1 MTPPDIPNPEL
12 ETEARRLQKR
22 ATENWILRYYQMIE
36 DGSVTVGHWIRLLYE
51 RIVADLEAKAYFF
64 DQKKANRA
72 IRFFE
77 QFCHHSKGKLAPQL
91 VKLETWQKALISC
104 VFGLVDGNGVRVYRE
119 VFVVIGR
126 KNGKSLLASGVAEYM
141 AYADGERGADC
152 YFLAPKLDQA
162 DIVFNDFW
170 QSISAEPDL
179 MKITRKRK
187 MDIYIESTNTS
198 IKKVPF
204 SEKKSD
210 GFNPHLTV
218 CDEIA
223 AWVGDQ
229 GIKQYGVMT
238 SALGAREQPIIL
250 SITTA
255 NYVNDGIYDEL
266 FRRATSFLQ
275 GNSREK
281 RLLPFLYQIDDLDKW
296 NDLSELQKSIPNLG
310 VSVSASYILEEI
322 AKAEESLANKA
333 EFMTKFA
340 CIKQNS
346 SQAWLTAQD
355 VRKCF
360 YGGFG
365 DGWLKLAPHEP
376 NGLTLEDFRHNYALG
391 GIDLSLAVDLT
402 AAVVVIE
409 KDGIS
414 WFDTMFFMPE
424 NKVDEATARDG
435 LPYRIYAQRGLLTIC
450 GENTVD
456 YHAVHDWFRKLER
469 EYEILP
475 LKVGYDRYSAA
486 YLVQDMEADGFAME
500 SVSQGSNLTGVLI
513 DMEGMI
519 KDGRLRC
526 INDNDLMK
534 VHMLDAALKFEEGTN
549 RRRLIKMNA
558 RAHIDGMAA
567 LSDAICMRHN
577 YYEEMSAQLSN
588 ER

>member
-1 MTPPDIPNPEL
+1 
-12 ETEARRLQKR
+12 
-22 ATENWILRYYQMIE
+22 MIE
-36 DGSVTVGHWIRLLYE
+36 DGSVTVGRWIRLLYE
-51 RIVADLEAKAYFF
+51 RIIDDLENKAYFF
-64 DQKKANRA
+64 DQKKANKA

-77 QFCHHSKGKLAPQL
+77 SFCHHSKGKLAPQL

-104 VFGLVDGNGVRVYRE
+104 IFGLVDENGIRVYRE
-119 VFVVIGR
+119 VFIVMGR
-126 KNGKSLLASGVAEYM
+126 KNGKSLLASGIAEYM
-141 AYADGERGADC
+141 SYADGERGADC
-152 YFLAPKLDQA
+152 FFLAPKLEQA
-162 DIVFNDFW
+162 DIVFSDYW
-170 QSISAEPDL
+170 QSVSAEPDL
-179 MKITRKRK
+179 MKITKKRK
-187 MDIYIESTNTS
+187 TDIYIESTNTS
-198 IKKVPF
+198 VKKIAF

-238 SALGAREQPIIL
+238 SALGSREQPIIL

-266 FRRATSFLQ
+266 FKRGTSFLQ

-281 RLLPFLYQIDDLDKW
+281 RLLPFLYLIDDTSKW
-296 NDLSELQKSIPNLG
+296 NDLNELQKSIPNLG
-310 VSVSASYILEEI
+310 VSVSAAYILEEI

-333 EFMTKFA
+333 EFLCKMA

-346 SQAWLTAQD
+346 SQAWLNAQD
-355 VRKCF
+355 VKKCF
-360 YGGFG
+360 GN
-365 DGWLKLAPHEP
+365 D
-376 NGLTLEDFRHNYALG
+376 LTLEDFRHSYALG

-402 AAVVVIE
+402 AAVIVIE
-409 KDGIS
+409 KNGIS
-414 WFDTMFFMPE
+414 WFDAHFFMPA
-424 NKVDEATARDG
+424 NKIDEATQRDG
-435 LPYRIYAQRGLLTIC
+435 LPYRIYAQRGLLTIS

-456 YHAVHDWFRKLER
+456 YHDVHNWFRMLER
-469 EYEILP
+469 EFEILP

-486 YLVQDMEADGFAME
+486 YLVQDMQADGFDME

-534 VHMLDAALKFEEGTN
+534 IHMLAAALKFEEGTN
-549 RRRLIKMNA
+549 RRRLIKMSA
-558 RAHIDGMAA
+558 KQHIDGMAA

-577 YYEEMSAQLSN
+577 YYEEYSAQLSN

>member
-1 MTPPDIPNPEL
+1 MAKP
-12 ETEARRLQKR
+12 A
-22 ATENWILRYYQMIE
+22 AENWILRYYQMIE

-51 RIVADLEAKAYFF
+51 RIISDLENKVYFF
-64 DQKKANRA
+64 DQKKANKA

-77 QFCHHSKGKLAPQL
+77 MFCHHSKGKLAPQL

-104 VFGLVDGNGVRVYRE
+104 IFGLVDEKGIRVYRE
-119 VFVVIGR
+119 IFVVMGR
-126 KNGKSLLASGVAEYM
+126 KNGKSLLASGIAEYM
-141 AYADGERGADC
+141 TYADGERGADC
-152 YFLAPKLDQA
+152 FFLAPKLEQA
-162 DIVFNDFW
+162 DIVFSDYW
-170 QSISAEPDL
+170 QSVSAEPDL
-179 MKITRKRK
+179 MKITKKRK
-187 MDIYIESTNTS
+187 TDIYIESTNTS
-198 IKKVPF
+198 VKKIAF

-218 CDEIA
+218 CDELA

-229 GIKQYGVMT
+229 GIKQYSVMT
-238 SALGAREQPIIL
+238 SALGSREQPLIL

-255 NYVNDGIYDEL
+255 NYINDGIYDEL
-266 FRRATSFLQ
+266 FKRGTSFLQ

-281 RLLPFLYQIDDLDKW
+281 RLLPFLYLIDDLDKW
-296 NDLSELQKSIPNLG
+296 NDLSELQKSLPNLG
-310 VSVSASYILEEI
+310 VSVSSAYILEEI
-322 AKAEESLANKA
+322 AKAEDSLANKA
-333 EFMTKFA
+333 EFMTKFC

-346 SQAWLTAQD
+346 SQAWLNVQD
-355 VRKCF
+355 VKKCF
-360 YGGFG
+360 GN
-365 DGWLKLAPHEP
+365 D
-376 NGLTLEDFRHNYALG
+376 LTLEDFRHTYALG

-409 KDGIS
+409 KDGVS
-414 WFDTMFFMPE
+414 WFDTQFFMPA
-424 NKVDEATARDG
+424 NKVDEAAQRDG
-435 LPYRIYAQRGLLTIC
+435 LPYRIYAQRGLLTIS

-456 YHAVHDWFRKLER
+456 YHDVHAWFNMLEKQ
-469 EYEILP
+469 YEILP

-486 YLVQDMEADGFAME
+486 YLVQDMQADGFDME

-549 RRRLIKMNA
+549 RRRLIKMSA
-558 RAHIDGMAA
+558 KQHIDGMAA

-577 YYEEMSAQLSN
+577 YYEEMSSQLSN
-588 ER
+588 TR

>member
-1 MTPPDIPNPEL
+1 MAKP
-12 ETEARRLQKR
+12 A
-22 ATENWILRYYQMIE
+22 AENWILRYYQMIE

-51 RIVADLEAKAYFF
+51 RIISDLESKAYFF
-64 DQKKANRA
+64 DQKKANKA
-72 IRFFE
+72 VRFFE
-77 QFCHHSKGKLAPQL
+77 MFCHHSKGKLAPQL
-91 VKLETWQKALISC
+91 VKLEVWQKALISC
-104 VFGLVDGNGVRVYRE
+104 IFGLVDERGIRVYRE
-119 VFVVIGR
+119 VFVLMGR
-126 KNGKSLLASGVAEYM
+126 KNGKSLLASGIAEYM

-170 QSISAEPDL
+170 QSVSAEPDL
-179 MKITRKRK
+179 MKITKKRK

-210 GFNPHLTV
+210 GFNPHLAV

-223 AWVGDQ
+223 AWIGDQ

-238 SALGAREQPIIL
+238 SALGAREQPLIL

-255 NYVNDGIYDEL
+255 NYINEGIYDEL
-266 FRRATSFLQ
+266 YRRATAFLQ

-322 AKAEESLANKA
+322 AKAEETLANKA
-333 EFMTKFA
+333 EFLTKMA
-340 CIKQNS
+340 CIKQSS
-346 SQAWLTAQD
+346 SQAWLN
-355 VRKCF
+355 VRDIAKCF
-360 YGGFG
+360 GYE
-365 DGWLKLAPHEP
+365 K
-376 NGLTLEDFRHNYALG
+376 TLEDLRHCYGLG
-391 GIDLSLAVDLT
+391 GIDLSMAVDLT
-402 AAVVVIE
+402 AAVIVVE
-409 KDGIS
+409 KNGIS
-414 WFDTMFFMPE
+414 WFATQFFMPA
-424 NKVDEATARDG
+424 NKIEEATQRDG
-435 LPYRIYAQRGLLTIC
+435 LPYRIYAERGLLTVS

-456 YHAVHDWFRKLER
+456 YHDVHEWFRMLEK

-486 YLVQDMEADGFAME
+486 YLVQDMEADGFDME
-500 SVSQGSNLTGVLI
+500 SVSQGPNLTGVLI

-534 VHMLDAALKFEEGTN
+534 VHMLDSALKFEEGTN
-549 RRRLIKMNA
+549 RRKLIKINA
-558 RAHIDGMAA
+558 RQHIDGMAA

-577 YYEEMSAQLSN
+577 YYEEKQGQLSN

>member
-1 MTPPDIPNPEL
+1 MN
-12 ETEARRLQKR
+12 KR
-22 ATENWILRYYQMIE
+22 QPAENWILKYYQMIE
-36 DGSVTVGHWIRLLYE
+36 DGSVTVGRWIRLLYE
-51 RIVADLEAKAYFF
+51 RIIDDLENKVYFF

-77 QFCHHSKGKLAPQL
+77 KFCHHSKGKLAPQL

-104 VFGLVDGNGVRVYRE
+104 IFGLVDENGIRVYRE
-119 VFVVIGR
+119 VFIVMGR
-126 KNGKSLLASGVAEYM
+126 KNGKSLLASGIAEYM
-141 AYADGERGADC
+141 SYADGERGADC
-152 YFLAPKLDQA
+152 FFLAPKLEQA
-162 DIVFNDFW
+162 DIVFSDYW
-170 QSISAEPDL
+170 QSVSAEPDL
-179 MKITRKRK
+179 MK
-187 MDIYIESTNTS
+187 STNTS
-198 IKKVPF
+198 VKKIAF

-223 AWVGDQ
+223 AWAGDQ

-238 SALGAREQPIIL
+238 SALGSREQPIIL

-266 FRRATSFLQ
+266 FKRGTSFLQ

-281 RLLPFLYQIDDLDKW
+281 RLLPFLYLIDDTSKW
-296 NDLSELQKSIPNLG
+296 NDLNELQKSIPNLG
-310 VSVSASYILEEI
+310 VSVSAAYILEEI

-333 EFMTKFA
+333 EFLCKMA

-346 SQAWLTAQD
+346 SQAWLNAQD
-355 VRKCF
+355 VKKCF
-360 YGGFG
+360 GN
-365 DGWLKLAPHEP
+365 D
-376 NGLTLEDFRHNYALG
+376 LTLEDFRHSYALG

-402 AAVVVIE
+402 AAVIVIE
-409 KDGIS
+409 KNGIS
-414 WFDTMFFMPE
+414 WFDAHFFMPA
-424 NKVDEATARDG
+424 NKIEEATQRDG
-435 LPYRIYAQRGLLTIC
+435 LPYRIYAKRGLLTIS

-456 YHAVHDWFRKLER
+456 YHDVHNWFRMLER
-469 EYEILP
+469 EFEILP

-486 YLVQDMEADGFAME
+486 YLVQDMQADGFDME

-549 RRRLIKMNA
+549 RRRLIKMSA
-558 RAHIDGMAA
+558 KQHIDGMAA
-567 LSDAICMRHN
+567 LADAICMRHN
-577 YYEEMSAQLSN
+577 YYEELQTQLSN

>member
-1 MTPPDIPNPEL
+1 
-12 ETEARRLQKR
+12 
-22 ATENWILRYYQMIE
+22 MIE

-51 RIVADLEAKAYFF
+51 RIIADLENKSYFF
-64 DQKKANRA
+64 DQKKANKA

-77 QFCHHSKGKLAPQL
+77 NFCHHSKGKLAPQL
-91 VKLETWQKALISC
+91 VKLEAWQKALLSC
-104 VFGLVDGNGVRVYRE
+104 MFGLVDENGIRVYRE
-119 VFVVIGR
+119 IFVVMGR
-126 KNGKSLLASGVAEYM
+126 KCGKSLLASGVMELM
-141 AYADGERGADC
+141 CYADGERGADC
-152 YFLAPKLDQA
+152 FCIAPKLDQA

-170 QSISAEPDL
+170 QSVSAEPDL
-179 MKITRKRK
+179 VKITKKRK

-198 IKKVPF
+198 IKKIPF
-204 SEKKSD
+204 SEKKAD

-223 AWVGDQ
+223 AWPPAN
-229 GIKQYGVMT
+229 GIKQYGVMA
-238 SALGAREQPIIL
+238 SALGSREQPMIL

-255 NYVNDGIYDEL
+255 NYINDGIYDEL
-266 FRRATSFLQ
+266 FRRGTAFLN
-275 GNSREK
+275 GNSKEK
-281 RLLPFLYQIDDLDKW
+281 RLLPVIYQIDDLDKW

-310 VSVSASYILEEI
+310 VSVSVDYILEEI

-346 SQAWLTAQD
+346 SQCWLTAED
-355 VRKCF
+355 VKKCF
-360 YGGFG
+360 G
-365 DGWLKLAPHEP
+365 
-376 NGLTLEDFRHNYALG
+376 NSLTLEDFRHSYALA

-409 KDGIS
+409 KDGVS

-424 NKVDEATARDG
+424 NKVAEATARDG
-435 LPYRIYAQRGLLTIC
+435 LPYDIYRKRGLLTVC

-456 YHAVHDWFRKLER
+456 YRAVHEWFRKLEK

-475 LKVGYDRYSAA
+475 LRVGYDRYSAA
-486 YLVQDMEADGFAME
+486 YLVQDMEADGFTME

-534 VHMLDAALKFEEGTN
+534 IHMLDAALKFEEGTN
-549 RRRLIKMNA
+549 RRRLIKMSP

-577 YYEEMSAQLSN
+577 YYEELESQLSN
-588 ER
+588 KR

>member
-1 MTPPDIPNPEL
+1 MNKP
-12 ETEARRLQKR
+12 A
-22 ATENWILRYYQMIE
+22 AENWILRYYQAIE

-51 RIVADLEAKAYFF
+51 RISSDRENKVYFF
-64 DQKKANRA
+64 DQKKANKA

-77 QFCHHSKGKLAPQL
+77 KFCHHSKGKLAPQL
-91 VKLETWQKALISC
+91 VKLEMWQKALISC
-104 VFGLVDGNGVRVYRE
+104 IFGLVDENGIRIYRE
-119 VFVVIGR
+119 VFVVMGR
-126 KNGKSLLASGVAEYM
+126 KNGKSLLASGIAEYM

-179 MKITRKRK
+179 MKITKKRK

-255 NYVNDGIYDEL
+255 NYINEGIYDEL

-296 NDLSELQKSIPNLG
+296 NDLSELQKSLPNLG
-310 VSVSASYILEEI
+310 VSVSAGYIIEEI

-333 EFMTKFA
+333 EFICKMA
-340 CIKQNS
+340 CIKQSS
-346 SQAWLTAQD
+346 SQCWLNARD
-355 VRKCF
+355 IAKCF
-360 YGGFG
+360 GY
-365 DGWLKLAPHEP
+365 DM
-376 NGLTLEDFRHNYALG
+376 TLEDLRHSYGLG

-402 AAVVVIE
+402 ASVIAVE
-409 KDGIS
+409 KDGVT
-414 WFDTMFFMPE
+414 WFATQFFMPA
-424 NKVDEATARDG
+424 NKVDEATQRDG
-435 LPYRIYAQRGLLTIC
+435 LPYRIYAQRGLLTIS

-456 YHAVHDWFRKLER
+456 YHDVHAWFNMLER

-486 YLVQDMEADGFAME
+486 YLVQDMEADGFSME

-549 RRRLIKMNA
+549 RRRLIKMSA
-558 RAHIDGMAA
+558 KQHIDGMAA

>member
-1 MTPPDIPNPEL
+1 MAKP
-12 ETEARRLQKR
+12 A
-22 ATENWILRYYQMIE
+22 AENWILRYYQMIE

-51 RIVADLEAKAYFF
+51 RIISDLENKIYFF
-64 DQKKANRA
+64 DQKKANKA

-77 QFCHHSKGKLAPQL
+77 MFCHHSKGKLAPQL

-104 VFGLVDGNGVRVYRE
+104 IFGLVDEKGVRVYRE
-119 VFVVIGR
+119 IFVVMGR
-126 KNGKSLLASGVAEYM
+126 KNGKSLLASGIAEYM
-141 AYADGERGADC
+141 TYADGERGADC
-152 YFLAPKLDQA
+152 FFLAPKLEQA
-162 DIVFNDFW
+162 DIVFSDYW
-170 QSISAEPDL
+170 QSVSAEPDL
-179 MKITRKRK
+179 MKITKKRK
-187 MDIYIESTNTS
+187 TDIYIESTNTS
-198 IKKVPF
+198 VKKIAF

-218 CDEIA
+218 CDELA

-229 GIKQYGVMT
+229 GIKQYSVMT
-238 SALGAREQPIIL
+238 SALGSREQPLIL

-255 NYVNDGIYDEL
+255 NYINDGIYDEL
-266 FRRATSFLQ
+266 FKRGTSFLQ

-281 RLLPFLYQIDDLDKW
+281 RLLPFLYLIDDLDKW
-296 NDLSELQKSIPNLG
+296 NDLSELQKSLPNLG
-310 VSVSASYILEEI
+310 VSVSSSYILEEI
-322 AKAEESLANKA
+322 AKAEDSLANKA
-333 EFMTKFA
+333 EFMTKFC

-346 SQAWLTAQD
+346 SQAWLNIQD

-360 YGGFG
+360 G
-365 DGWLKLAPHEP
+365 H
-376 NGLTLEDFRHNYALG
+376 NMTLEDLRHSYGLG

-402 AAVVVIE
+402 AAVIVIE
-409 KDGIS
+409 KDGVS
-414 WFDTMFFMPE
+414 WFATQFFMPA
-424 NKVDEATARDG
+424 NKVDEATQRDG
-435 LPYRIYAQRGLLTIC
+435 LPYRIYAQRGLLTVS

-456 YHAVHDWFRKLER
+456 YHDVHEWFRTLER
-469 EYEILP
+469 DYEILP

-486 YLVQDMEADGFAME
+486 YLVQDMQADGFDME

-549 RRRLIKMNA
+549 RRRLIKMSA
-558 RAHIDGMAA
+558 KQHIDGMAA

-577 YYEEMSAQLSN
+577 YYEEMEAQLSN
-588 ER
+588 KR

>member
-1 MTPPDIPNPEL
+1 MSKYASEAWGKVTPPDIPNQAL
-12 ETEARRLQKR
+12 ESEAKRLQKM
-22 ATENWILRYYQMIE
+22 AAENWILRYYQAIE

-51 RIVADLEAKAYFF
+51 RIISDLENKVYFF
-64 DQKKANRA
+64 DQKKANKA

-77 QFCHHSKGKLAPQL
+77 NFCHHSKGKLAPQL
-91 VKLETWQKALISC
+91 VKLENWQKALISC
-104 VFGLVDGNGVRVYRE
+104 IFGLVDESGVRVYRE
-119 VFVVIGR
+119 VFVVMGR
-126 KNGKSLLASGVAEYM
+126 KNGKSLLASGIAEYM

-179 MKITRKRK
+179 MKITKKRK

-218 CDEIA
+218 CDEVA

-229 GIKQYGVMT
+229 GIKQYAVMT
-238 SALGAREQPIIL
+238 SALGSREQPLIL

-255 NYVNDGIYDEL
+255 NYINDGIYDEL
-266 FRRATSFLQ
+266 FRRGTSFLQ

-281 RLLPFLYQIDDLDKW
+281 RLLPFLYQIDDIEKW

-310 VSVSASYILEEI
+310 VSVSAGYILEEI

-346 SQAWLTAQD
+346 SQAWLNVQD
-355 VRKCF
+355 IRKCF
-360 YGGFG
+360 GE
-365 DGWLKLAPHEP
+365 AR
-376 NGLTLEDFRHNYALG
+376 TLEDFRHSYALG

-402 AAVVVIE
+402 AAVIVIE
-409 KDGIS
+409 KDGVS
-414 WFDTMFFMPE
+414 WFETQFFMPE
-424 NKVDEATARDG
+424 NKVEEATARDG
-435 LPYRIYAQRGLLTIC
+435 LPYRIYAERGLLTVC

-456 YHAVHDWFRKLER
+456 YHAVHDWFRMLER

-486 YLVQDMEADGFAME
+486 YLVQDMQADGFDME

-526 INDNDLMK
+526 ISDNDLMK

-549 RRRLIKMNA
+549 RRRLIKMNP

-567 LSDAICMRHN
+567 LSDAVCMRHN

-588 ER
+588 KR

>member
-1 MTPPDIPNPEL
+1 M
-12 ETEARRLQKR
+12 
-22 ATENWILRYYQMIE
+22 
-36 DGSVTVGHWIRLLYE
+36 
-51 RIVADLEAKAYFF
+51 
-64 DQKKANRA
+64 KKIA
-72 IRFFE
+72 
-77 QFCHHSKGKLAPQL
+77 
-91 VKLETWQKALISC
+91 
-104 VFGLVDGNGVRVYRE
+104 
-119 VFVVIGR
+119 
-126 KNGKSLLASGVAEYM
+126 
-141 AYADGERGADC
+141 
-152 YFLAPKLDQA
+152 
-162 DIVFNDFW
+162 
-170 QSISAEPDL
+170 
-179 MKITRKRK
+179 
-187 MDIYIESTNTS
+187 
-198 IKKVPF
+198 F

-218 CDEIA
+218 CDELA

-229 GIKQYGVMT
+229 GIKQYSVMT
-238 SALGAREQPIIL
+238 SALGSREQPLIL

-255 NYVNDGIYDEL
+255 NYINDGIYDEL
-266 FRRATSFLQ
+266 FKRGTSFLQ

-296 NDLSELQKSIPNLG
+296 NDLSELQKSLPNLG
-310 VSVSASYILEEI
+310 VSVSSAYILEEI
-322 AKAEESLANKA
+322 AKAEDSLANKA

-346 SQAWLTAQD
+346 SQCWLNAQD
-355 VRKCF
+355 VKKCF
-360 YGGFG
+360 GE
-365 DGWLKLAPHEP
+365 HR
-376 NGLTLEDFRHNYALG
+376 TLEDFRHSYALG

-414 WFDTMFFMPE
+414 WFETQFFMPA
-424 NKVDEATARDG
+424 NKVEEATARDG
-435 LPYRIYAQRGLLTIC
+435 LPYRIYAQRGLLTVS

-456 YHAVHDWFRKLER
+456 YHDVHNWFRMLEHD
-469 EYEILP
+469 YEILP

-486 YLVQDMEADGFAME
+486 YLVQDMEADGFSME

-549 RRRLIKMNA
+549 RRRLIKMSA
-558 RAHIDGMAA
+558 KQHIDGMAA
-567 LSDAICMRHN
+567 LSDAVCMRYLH
-577 YYEEMSAQLSN
+577 YEEMSAQLSN

>member
-1 MTPPDIPNPEL
+1 M
-12 ETEARRLQKR
+12 
-22 ATENWILRYYQMIE
+22 
-36 DGSVTVGHWIRLLYE
+36 GHWIRLLYE
-51 RIVADLEAKAYFF
+51 RIISDLESKAYFF
-64 DQKKANRA
+64 DQKKANKA

-77 QFCHHSKGKLAPQL
+77 SFCHHSKGKLAPQL
-91 VKLETWQKALISC
+91 VKLETWQKALLSC
-104 VFGLVDGNGVRVYRE
+104 MFGLVDENGVRVYRE
-119 VFVVIGR
+119 VFVVMGR
-126 KNGKSLLASGVAEYM
+126 KCGKSLLASGVAEYM

-170 QSISAEPDL
+170 QSVSAEPDL
-179 MKITRKRK
+179 MKITKKRK

-210 GFNPHLTV
+210 GFNPHLAV
-218 CDEIA
+218 CDEVA

-229 GIKQYGVMT
+229 GIKQYAVMT
-238 SALGAREQPIIL
+238 SALGSREQPMIL

-255 NYVNDGIYDEL
+255 NYINDGIYDEL
-266 FRRATSFLQ
+266 FRRSTGFLQ

-281 RLLPFLYQIDDLDKW
+281 RLLPFLYQIDNLDKW
-296 NDLSELQKSIPNLG
+296 NDLSELRKSIPNLG

-322 AKAEESLANKA
+322 AKAEETLANKA
-333 EFMTKFA
+333 EFLTKFA
-340 CIKQNS
+340 CVKQNS
-346 SQAWLTAQD
+346 SQAWLN
-355 VRKCF
+355 VRDIKKCF
-360 YGGFG
+360 GG
-365 DGWLKLAPHEP
+365 DM
-376 NGLTLEDFRHNYALG
+376 TLEGLRHSYALG

-402 AAVVVIE
+402 AAVIVVE
-409 KDGIS
+409 KDGVS
-414 WFDTMFFMPE
+414 WFDVMFFMPE
-424 NKVDEATARDG
+424 NKVEEATARDG
-435 LPYRIYAQRGLLTIC
+435 LPYRIYQERGLLTVC

-456 YHAVHDWFRKLER
+456 YHAVHDWFRMLER

-486 YLVQDMEADGFAME
+486 YLVQDMQADGFDME

-526 INDNDLMK
+526 VGDNDLMK
-534 VHMLDAALKFEEGTN
+534 VHMLDAALKFEDGTN
-549 RRRLIKMNA
+549 RRRLIKINT
-558 RAHIDGMAA
+558 RSHIDGMAA

-577 YYEEMSAQLSN
+577 YYEEMAAQLSN

>member
-1 MTPPDIPNPEL
+1 MSSSSGNGRKTLPS
-12 ETEARRLQKR
+12 A
-22 ATENWILRYYQMIE
+22 ENWILRYYQAIE

-51 RIVADLEAKAYFF
+51 RIISDLENKVYFF
-64 DQKKANRA
+64 DQKKANKA

-77 QFCHHSKGKLAPQL
+77 NFCHHSKGKLAPQL
-91 VKLETWQKALISC
+91 VKLEMWQKALLSC
-104 VFGLVDGNGVRVYRE
+104 IFGLVDESGIRIYRE
-119 VFVVIGR
+119 VFVVMGR
-126 KNGKSLLASGVAEYM
+126 KNGKSLLASGIAEYM

-170 QSISAEPDL
+170 QSVSAEPDL
-179 MKITRKRK
+179 MKITKKRK

-218 CDEIA
+218 CDEVA

-238 SALGAREQPIIL
+238 SALGSREQPLIL

-255 NYVNDGIYDEL
+255 NYINDGIYDEL
-266 FRRATSFLQ
+266 FKRGTSFLQ

-281 RLLPFLYQIDDLDKW
+281 RLLPFLYQIDDTGRW
-296 NDLSELQKSIPNLG
+296 NDLSELQKSLPNLG
-310 VSVSASYILEEI
+310 VSVSTGYILEEI

-333 EFMTKFA
+333 EFLCKMA

-346 SQAWLTAQD
+346 SQAWLNVED
-355 VRKCF
+355 VKKCF
-360 YGGFG
+360 GN
-365 DGWLKLAPHEP
+365 K
-376 NGLTLEDFRHNYALG
+376 LTLEDLRHSYGLG

-402 AAVVVIE
+402 ASVIAVE
-409 KDGIS
+409 KDGVT
-414 WFDTMFFMPE
+414 WFATQFFMPAARI
-424 NKVDEATARDG
+424 DEATQRDG
-435 LPYRIYAQRGLLTIC
+435 LPYRIYAQRGLLTVS

-456 YHAVHDWFRKLER
+456 YHDVHNWFRMLER

-486 YLVQDMEADGFAME
+486 YLVQDMQADGFDME

-526 INDNDLMK
+526 IDDNDLMK
-534 VHMLDAALKFEEGTN
+534 AHMLDAALKFEEGTN
-549 RRRLIKMNA
+549 RRRLVKMNQ

-577 YYEEMSAQLSN
+577 YYEEMAAQLSN